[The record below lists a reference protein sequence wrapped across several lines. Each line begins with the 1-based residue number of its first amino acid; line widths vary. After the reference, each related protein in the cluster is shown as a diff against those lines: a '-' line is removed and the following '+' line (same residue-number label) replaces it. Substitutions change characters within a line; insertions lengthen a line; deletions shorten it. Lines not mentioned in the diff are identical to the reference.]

1 MEKCSL
7 NGSGNVKLTSAQLS
21 GRHGK
26 QQDTAIHKAFH
37 FANLKIASVSRRLAN
52 RELSFTSALGGGDGR
67 KNVHQPFGTIKRP
80 VGRRPCY

>member
-26 QQDTAIHKAFH
+26 QQDTAIHRAFH
-37 FANLKIASVSRRLAN
+37 FAN
-52 RELSFTSALGGGDGR
+52 
-67 KNVHQPFGTIKRP
+67 KNGQRFKTAGQARI
-80 VGRRPCY
+80 